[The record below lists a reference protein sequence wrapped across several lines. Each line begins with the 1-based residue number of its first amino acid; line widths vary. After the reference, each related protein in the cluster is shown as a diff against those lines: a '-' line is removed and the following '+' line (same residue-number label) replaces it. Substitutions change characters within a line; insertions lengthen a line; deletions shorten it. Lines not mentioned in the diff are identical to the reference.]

1 MGLAAPPLF
10 DRLPPELFRP
20 LAAGNNRQYW
30 GLLCRLLDELWGDGG
45 RSPGEEAPKSVVV
58 RTIES
63 LLVADDPWDEELET
77 PINIRAHNV
86 YNTFKD
92 SGWLTQRRR
101 GLLDT
106 VTVRPLIAQFH
117 TVLSDFA
124 HQEPEYLG
132 SKVRS
137 IYLNLRAVAAGEAG
151 GDAFSEAARQSKR
164 CMAHIANTGCR
175 VHDLMDEL
183 VSRTSAR
190 EFVKGFFEEYVEKLF
205 IADYS
210 EIRTKDHPLQ
220 HRTAIV
226 ATTLQ
231 FHHEEEKRS
240 SIVGWYRE
248 KQAGGDQQ
256 KAEALYERDHRH
268 LLRLRDVEDH
278 LRRLDEE
285 IRVANQRA
293 MAFIEYKLRA
303 PRNFDKLVARAIS
316 GANAVMEGHIAL
328 PAAAG
333 FIHASEFGLA
343 RPRQAAKEVNPTR
356 LESRPPTPE
365 QLAMESLRKLMAQNR
380 MVKPVNLAMY
390 VARHIEGNKP
400 ISSDELAID
409 SINDLCCYQRL
420 LLIASR
426 AECPPK
432 MRNNDPHLQMLKR
445 VKIEFVRGE
454 RTRND
459 FMEHQKF
466 VLRLEAA

>member
-20 LAAGNNRQYW
+20 LAAGNNRRYW
-30 GLLCRLLDELWGDGG
+30 GLLCRLLEELWGDGG
-45 RSPGEEAPKSVVV
+45 RSPGEEAPKPVVI

-63 LLVADDPWDEELET
+63 LLVADDPWEEDLET
-77 PINIRAHNV
+77 PVAVRAHGV
-86 YNTFKD
+86 YNVFKD

-101 GLLDT
+101 GVLDT
-106 VTVRPLIAQFH
+106 VTVRPVIAQFH

-124 HQEPEYLG
+124 FQEPEFLG

-137 IYLNLRAVAAGEAG
+137 IYLNLRAVASGEAG
-151 GDAFSEAARQSKR
+151 GDAFAEAARQSKR

-226 ATTLQ
+226 TTAIQ
-231 FHHEEEKRS
+231 FHHDDEKRA
-240 SIVGWYRE
+240 SIVEWYRD
-248 KQAGGDQQ
+248 KQTGGDLL

-268 LLRLRDVEDH
+268 LMRLRDVEDH

-316 GANAVMEGHIAL
+316 GANALPEGHISL
-328 PAAAG
+328 PGAAG
-333 FIHASEFGLA
+333 FVHASEYGLA
-343 RPRQAAKEVNPTR
+343 KPRNAAKEIPATR
-356 LESRPPTPE
+356 LESRPPTAE

-380 MVKPVNLAMY
+380 MVKPVNLAKY
-390 VARHIEGNKP
+390 VARHLDGDKP
-400 ISSDELAID
+400 ISSDVLSID

-426 AECPPK
+426 ADCPPK
-432 MRNNDPHLQMLKR
+432 MRHNDPHLQMLKR
-445 VKIEFVRGE
+445 VKVEFVPGM

-459 FMEHQKF
+459 YMEHQKF
-466 VLRLEAA
+466 IIRLEAA